1 VLPASA
7 RRFRVQS
14 EAIAAT
20 LADAGAELVDEDPDV
35 EIAPASALRGDAP
48 SVVVPLA
55 RPLPEGGSRW
65 GRGTR
70 RLTASIVVR
79 AKASAELVRVR
90 RLGYTQTQIIAWEA
104 QSILRLDRFSGPRPR
119 LTIIEKLPVGAL
131 VLGHRIPPEPTVL
144 DAAFA
149 AAGVDP
155 GSVAGRRAP
164 TVRTGALVA
173 FAKDTVLRTAI
184 GAGAG
189 DIDAQCAAFAALGA
203 PGLDPV
209 IKERIPWIIDEGWV
223 GLARWS
229 LEPRVPGQRV
239 DNRITPLLLDDC
251 VDFLV
256 HLFTATDHGPKT
268 VTLAERAEQVAS
280 AATPDGARVAR
291 ELAQRIE
298 TELRDVAVG
307 FGHGDFW
314 AGNLL
319 TQDGRLS
326 GVVDWEGAG
335 MGRLPVVDLL
345 HLQMS
350 SAALRSRRPHGR
362 IVIENLERVGEDPLV
377 RTYCERLGLDLETE
391 QLRMLVAAYWL
402 DYTGD
407 QLVRSI
413 DPLARPEWVRENV
426 HGALESFRPLA
437 ARGFKHAPGAGTAR
451 APAKRD
457 ALVLCYHGISS
468 TWPSSLA
475 VTPET
480 FRKQVELVLH
490 RGYRAATF
498 SEVVPAPPYE
508 KTVAFTFDDSYR
520 SVFEHAFPILAEHG
534 LTATVFVPTR
544 HVGSDGPMTWPGIE
558 GWHDGPHASELV
570 PMSWDELRTLSDA
583 GWEIGS
589 HTVSHPHLTR
599 LPESSLFEEL
609 RESRRHCELN
619 LGRDCHS
626 LAYPY
631 GDFDDRVISAAR
643 SAGYL
648 SAATLPRRFEGKNPL
663 AWSRVGIYRTDGP
676 LTYRLKISAGVR
688 RLRKH
693 APRPPLITS
702 TGAEGEL
709 S

>member
-1 VLPASA
+1 M
-7 RRFRVQS
+7 QS
-14 EAIAAT
+14 DAIAAT

-79 AKASAELVRVR
+79 AKATAELVRVR
-90 RLGYTQTQIIAWEA
+90 RLGYPRAQLIAWEA
-104 QSILRLDRFSGPRPR
+104 QSILRLDRFGGPRPQ

-131 VLGHRIPPEPTVL
+131 VLGHRHPPEPTVL

-149 AAGVDP
+149 AAGVEP
-155 GSVAGRRAP
+155 EAVAGRRAP
-164 TVRTGALVA
+164 TVRSGALVA
-173 FAKDTVLRTAI
+173 FAKDSVLRTAI
-184 GAGAG
+184 GAGAA
-189 DIDAQCAAFAALGA
+189 DIDAQCAALAALGD
-203 PGLDPV
+203 PDLDPV
-209 IKERIPWIIDEGWV
+209 IKGRIPRTIDEGWV

-229 LEPRVPGQRV
+229 LERRVSGVRV
-239 DNRITPLLLDDC
+239 DNRFTPQLLDDC

-256 HLFTATDHGPKT
+256 HLFTATNHGPKT

-280 AATPDGARVAR
+280 AATPEGAQVAR

-319 TQDGRLS
+319 AQDGRLA

-362 IVIENLERVGEDPLV
+362 IVIENLEQVGDDPLV
-377 RTYCERLGLDLETE
+377 RTYCERLGLDLTTE

-413 DPLARPEWVRENV
+413 DPVARPEWVRENV
-426 HGALESFRPLA
+426 HGALESFRPLV
-437 ARGFKHAPGAGTAR
+437 ARGFKHAPGAGATTR
-451 APAKRD
+451 ATSKRD
-457 ALVLCYHGISS
+457 ALVLCYHGVSS

-475 VTPET
+475 VTPES
-480 FRKQVELVLH
+480 FRKQIELVLH

-508 KTVAFTFDDSYR
+508 KTVAITFDDSYR

-534 LTATVFVPTR
+534 LTATVFVPTG

-558 GWHDGPHASELV
+558 EWLDGPHASELV
-570 PMSWDELRTLSDA
+570 PMSWDELRTLSEA

-599 LPESSLFEEL
+599 LAESSLFKEL
-609 RESRRHCELN
+609 EESRSHCELN
-619 LGRDCHS
+619 LGRDCRS

-643 SAGYL
+643 TAGYL
-648 SAATLPRRFEGKNPL
+648 TAATLPRRFEGKNPL

-693 APRPPLITS
+693 APRPPLVTS